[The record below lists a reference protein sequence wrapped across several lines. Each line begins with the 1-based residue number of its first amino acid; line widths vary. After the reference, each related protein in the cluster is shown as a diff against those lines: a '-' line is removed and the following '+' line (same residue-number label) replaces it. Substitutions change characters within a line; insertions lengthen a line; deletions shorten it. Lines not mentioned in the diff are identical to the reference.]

1 MLLSGPS
8 HLRDLSQ
15 GAGSL
20 CILAVILA
28 RHSSVCG
35 CPTDRQPLQLNV
47 APCWDTFFFVM
58 WMRLLCSSFSG
69 SHHSWFS
76 HNFGVRHRN
85 VCDMCSRT
93 VINFHTSR
101 HNCCIAANDVLSR
114 PASFSSGPPVLCGF
128 KVALLWLA
136 CHSVSAAKS
145 AWPRGWQISFGGS
158 VLRKTPPF
166 DDSELGS
173 RKTTK
178 PPLCSD
184 LFPGFL
190 QAFVPRFFLL
200 LEDGHDGQ
208 LTWTTLVERDSL

>member
-1 MLLSGPS
+1 MSTSLSAKLLEAIEFLRRRARFEDWIWPHFADPLHQFWPMLLSGRS

-35 CPTDRQPLQLNV
+35 CPTNRQPSQLNV

-69 SHHSWFS
+69 SHHSRFS

-85 VCDMCSRT
+85 VCDMCSRS

-101 HNCCIAANDVLSR
+101 HNRCIAAHDVLSR

-128 KVALLWLA
+128 KRPCSLNCTTCLRCVA
-136 CHSVSAAKS
+136 
-145 AWPRGWQISFGGS
+145 
-158 VLRKTPPF
+158 
-166 DDSELGS
+166 ELS
-173 RKTTK
+173 
-178 PPLCSD
+178 
-184 LFPGFL
+184 
-190 QAFVPRFFLL
+190 
-200 LEDGHDGQ
+200 
-208 LTWTTLVERDSL
+208 